1 MGLSKMSLKC
11 DPRFMDQR
19 ETITSLDELSK
30 FSGLVKDAVELGY
43 CLRV

>member
-1 MGLSKMSLKC
+1 MSLEC

-19 ETITSLDELSK
+19 ERIPGLDGLSK
-30 FSGLVKDAVELGY
+30 ISGHVKDVACLGY